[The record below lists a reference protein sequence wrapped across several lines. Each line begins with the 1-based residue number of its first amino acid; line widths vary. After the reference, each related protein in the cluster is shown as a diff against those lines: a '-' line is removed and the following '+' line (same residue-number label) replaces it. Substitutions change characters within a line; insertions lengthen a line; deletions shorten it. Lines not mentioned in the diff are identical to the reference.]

1 MQETELLFPTQR
13 TNSILANN
21 NFERNFRIYLK
32 RANINK
38 TITPHTLRNNFAR
51 RFLLSGGNLLIL
63 SKILGHSS
71 VNVTEQAYLDLQD
84 EDLKRKYQNYSPLM
98 NLRK

>member
-13 TNSILANN
+13 TNSILAN
-21 NFERNFRIYLK
+21 
-32 RANINK
+32 
-38 TITPHTLRNNFAR
+38 NNFAR